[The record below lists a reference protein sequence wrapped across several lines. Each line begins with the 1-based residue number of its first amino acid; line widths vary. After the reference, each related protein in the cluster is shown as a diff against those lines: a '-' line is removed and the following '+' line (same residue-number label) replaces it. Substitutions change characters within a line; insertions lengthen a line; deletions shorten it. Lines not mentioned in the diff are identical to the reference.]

1 MNLFSSLFI
10 SKSSNRMIYR
20 TFNFLILKLTFYWE
34 LCLRTLRKRRVYQES
49 ILIWTLKI
57 FIMKFDAWLIKI
69 LKESI
74 LLFWKFII
82 NINFSKCLLFTDS
95 LEEWMLRFW
104 FWIVFNFDWFSIF
117 RVRFEFGYLFRS
129 WFLSWFWFMLWVLR

>member
-57 FIMKFDAWLIKI
+57 FIMKFDARLIKI

-95 LEEWMLRFW
+95 LKKWMFRFR
-104 FWIVFNFDWFSIF
+104 FRIVFNFDWFSIF